1 MRSGPVPDINQEEK
15 LKGVKSVYT
24 LLSISSI
31 TPCRI
36 IRCPNI
42 QGQVSKNELCY
53 ISNIICNRKTTE
65 ERELLLILHGKY
77 SAK

>member
-42 QGQVSKNELCY
+42 QGQVCKKRIMLHFKYHLQQKN
-53 ISNIICNRKTTE
+53 N
-65 ERELLLILHGKY
+65 
-77 SAK
+77 